1 MIRGVHA
8 VEDVRG
14 AHDIGPEGFLRLLVG
29 AADERLRGEMEDDAR
44 ARGGEG
50 GADGFRI
57 ADVGNHVIE
66 ALGQSELAEERRI
79 GIGLEGEAVNFGAE
93 QEQPF
98 AEPTA
103 LESGVPGDKDGKPRE
118 SAAKTFQNDVW

>member
-1 MIRGVHA
+1 
-8 VEDVRG
+8 
-14 AHDIGPEGFLRLLVG
+14 
-29 AADERLRGEMEDDAR
+29 MEDDAR
-44 ARGGEG
+44 ARGGEC

-57 ADVGNHVIE
+57 ADVGNHVAE

-79 GIGLEGEAVNFGAE
+79 GVGFEREAVNFGTE

-103 LESGVPGDKDGKPRE
+103 FEAGVPGDKDGKPRV
-118 SAAKTFQNDVW
+118 SATKTFQNDLW